1 MIINKL
7 VNSKIEREYFFVKG
21 KLNIDVKYFMDQ
33 IDQGCM
39 ADDNKNYQTNVVGQ
53 MTSYDYFLGNRRFAK
68 VLMPILDLI
77 DSYKF
82 KEIDSYTLGE
92 AWGIRECFSDYTVKH
107 HHLPAFLSGAI
118 MLNKHS
124 QLLEFDDIGEK
135 LECEPGNFALF
146 SSFLN
151 HGNKRNVDDKCRYG
165 LSFNFFYKK

>member
-21 KLNIDVKYFMDQ
+21 KLNIDVKYFIDQ

-53 MTSYDYFLGNRRFAK
+53 MTSYDYFVGNRRFAK

-82 KEIDSYTLGE
+82 KEIDSYTLG
-92 AWGIRECFSDYTVKH
+92 
-107 HHLPAFLSGAI
+107 
-118 MLNKHS
+118 
-124 QLLEFDDIGEK
+124 
-135 LECEPGNFALF
+135 
-146 SSFLN
+146 
-151 HGNKRNVDDKCRYG
+151 
-165 LSFNFFYKK
+165 